1 MRTKRLLLPVLA
13 AALFALG
20 SGCDQ
25 IPQPTRTDQAN
36 AANPPPAA
44 SATSPQAAA
53 PQTQTPQAPV
63 QTAQGPRQIL
73 PDFATVVEQ
82 NGKAVVNITAT
93 KMLTG
98 ARVPQFGRGGG
109 GGGDEDNPLYEFFRR
124 FGIPLPQGP
133 QGPHG
138 GAPGMPMQGQGSGFI
153 VESNGIVL
161 TNAHVVEGAD
171 EVRVRLSDRR
181 EFKGKVVGTDPAT
194 DIAVVRI
201 EAKDLPTVRLG
212 DPSKLR
218 VGEWVIAIGSPF
230 GFENSVTAG
239 IVSATSRSLPE
250 GTYVPF
256 IQTDAAVNPGNSG
269 GPLFNMAGEV
279 IGINSQIY
287 SRTGGY
293 MGVAF
298 AIPIDV
304 AANVKTQL
312 VKSGKVERGRIGVA
326 IQDVNQSLAQ
336 SFGLD
341 RPQGALVA
349 SVEPGGPAEKAGL
362 KQGDVL
368 LAIDGRP
375 IERSNELPPLVAN
388 VKPGHKATFD
398 VWRDRRKMQIA
409 VTVGEL
415 KPEKVA
421 AAGGRSGGAPAR
433 ESEQAVESG
442 KLGLALRQ
450 PSEEEKQE
458 LKGAPGLVVERS
470 SGAAASAGIRPG
482 DVVSAIN
489 GVPIKSI
496 EDVRKTMEGAGKSVA
511 VLIRRGDS
519 SLYVPVE
526 VG

>member
-1 MRTKRLLLPVLA
+1 MRTSLILSAAIAAVLLT
-13 AALFALG
+13 LG
-20 SGCDQ
+20 YGCDQ
-25 IPQPTRTDQAN
+25 IPKPSSTDQAT
-36 AANPPPAA
+36 A
-44 SATSPQAAA
+44 ATSPPATSATTKEAA
-53 PQTQTPQAPV
+53 PSSTTPPGAAPG
-63 QTAQGPRQIL
+63 ARQIL
-73 PDFATVVEQ
+73 PDFAAIVDA
-82 NGKAVVNITAT
+82 NGKAVVNITAS
-93 KMLTG
+93 KNLSG
-98 ARVPQFGRGGG
+98 ARMPQLGR

-124 FGIPLPQGP
+124 FGIPVPQVPQGP
-133 QGPHG
+133 QGPG
-138 GAPGMPMQGQGSGFI
+138 PGMPMQGQGSGFI
-153 VESNGIVL
+153 VDASGIVL

-181 EFKGKVVGTDPAT
+181 EFKGKVLGADSAT

-201 EAKDLPTVRLG
+201 DAKDLPTVKLG

-312 VKSGKVERGRIGVA
+312 VEKGKVERGRIGVA

-349 SVEPGGPAEKAGL
+349 SVEPGGPADKAGL
-362 KQGDVL
+362 KTGDVL
-368 LAIDGRP
+368 LAIDGKP
-375 IERSNELPPLVAN
+375 VERSNQLPPLVAS
-388 VKPGHKATFD
+388 VKPGAKATFD
-398 VWRDRRKMQIA
+398 VWRDRKKTQVS

-421 AAGGRSGGAPAR
+421 SAGPGRGLPR
-433 ESEQAVESG
+433 QKDEQAAVESG

-450 PSEEEKQE
+450 PNDEEKQE
-458 LKGAPGLVVERS
+458 LKGVEGLVVERS

-489 GVPIKSI
+489 GQPVKSI
-496 EDVRKTMEGAGKSVA
+496 DDVKKTLENAGKNVA
-511 VLIRRGDS
+511 LLIRRGDAS
-519 SLYVPVE
+519 IYVPVE